1 MSVTLKAARVNRGLS
16 QSEAAEKLEISQKTL
31 SGYENGRAFPDVP
44 MIDKI
49 LKLYNLKYDDINF
62 LPHND
67 DLIVKKGE

>member
-44 MIDKI
+44 TIQKI
-49 LKLYNLKYDDINF
+49 LDLYEVGYDDINF
-62 LPHND
+62 FPRST
-67 DLIVKKGE
+67 IKM